1 VRDEHGNEVVMRCT
15 KERVVLEFTDAGP
28 TYVRQ
33 RGRAGGEPGNAPSIG
48 GVRPLWTPITT
59 ESTSAGAP

>member
-1 VRDEHGNEVVMRCT
+1 MRDEHGNEVVIMRCT

-33 RGRAGGEPGNAPSIG
+33 RGRAGGDAPSIG